1 LNAAMQAQLANAGAH
16 VDRFAREPQSAAG
29 AEPGQPLRAS
39 KEKPVSNLLFEAMN
53 EWPILG
59 ERSFFIGATGGD
71 IEAARSAGIAAHVFD
86 GGDLARLV
94 HSLLA

>member
-1 LNAAMQAQLANAGAH
+1 
-16 VDRFAREPQSAAG
+16 
-29 AEPGQPLRAS
+29 
-39 KEKPVSNLLFEAMN
+39 MN

-94 HSLLA
+94 HSLLAQSAEDSAARRQSPS

>member
-1 LNAAMQAQLANAGAH
+1 
-16 VDRFAREPQSAAG
+16 
-29 AEPGQPLRAS
+29 
-39 KEKPVSNLLFEAMN
+39 
-53 EWPILG
+53 LG

-94 HSLLA
+94 HSLLAQSAEDSAARRQSPS